1 MGAGHLHNT
10 VDLRSVFLDGA
21 APDSRHRQQLA
32 GRFRPRAG
40 YRSQYPIAKNAEG
53 RHTAV
58 VRENS
63 VPTDFVGFL
72 SPAVYERVGWYGC
85 RDSTTRPFDS

>member
-1 MGAGHLHNT
+1 
-10 VDLRSVFLDGA
+10 
-21 APDSRHRQQLA
+21 
-32 GRFRPRAG
+32 
-40 YRSQYPIAKNAEG
+40 
-53 RHTAV
+53 V